1 MNCPK
6 CGEPQRER
14 SGKPSGNV
22 PEGNM
27 RELLEAAKNV
37 LDTFTAGL
45 EGNVEPEAD
54 VNALARLQRAVD
66 ALTEEEA

>member
-14 SGKPSGNV
+14 SGKPSGNF
-22 PEGNM
+22 PEG
-27 RELLEAAKNV
+27 ELLEAAKNV
-37 LDTFTAGL
+37 LDTFTTGL

-66 ALTEEEA
+66 ALQGGSNG

>member
-6 CGEPQRER
+6 CGEPQREQ
-14 SGKPSGNV
+14 SVNPSV
-22 PEGNM
+22 
-27 RELLEAAKNV
+27 ELLEAAKNV
-37 LDTFTAGL
+37 LETFTAGL

-66 ALTEEEA
+66 ALQGGSNG